1 MLSLNPEVFSWVV
14 LPILI
19 FLARIADVSIGTMRI
34 ISIARGKKYLAP
46 VFGFFELLIWL
57 FAIGQIMKNI
67 DNPLFYLPY
76 ALGFAAGTFVGM
88 HIEEKVALGTLL
100 VRIITKQ
107 EATDLIQYLNSVNYG
122 VTAVNA
128 QGTRGPVHIIFSIIK
143 RRNLNHFLEII
154 KRFNPNAFYSVEDIR
169 YVKEGVLPP
178 RTLPFANYLA
188 TFRARRKGK

>member
-1 MLSLNPEVFSWVV
+1 MPYADILNWIVIPV
-14 LPILI
+14 LI

-34 ISIARGKKYLAP
+34 ISIAKGKKLLAP
-46 VFGFFELLIWL
+46 VFGFFELLLWL
-57 FAIGQIMKNI
+57 FAIGQIMKNL
-67 DNPLFYLPY
+67 DNPLFYVPY

-107 EATDLIQYLNSVNYG
+107 EATDLIQYLNSAEYG

-128 QGTRGPVHIIFSIIK
+128 QGARGPVHVIFSIIK
-143 RRNLNHFLEII
+143 RSDLNHFVDII

-169 YVKEGVLPP
+169 YVREGTLRP
-178 RTLPFANYLA
+178 RTIPFSNYLA
-188 TFRARRKGK
+188 ALRGRRKGK